1 MDVATLSEHSLPGSP
16 LAERPLPERPVSDS
30 AVSERPKSDSQTSNE
45 SLHGLGTIGDMVL
58 RALNRFADRTAFVT
72 DQRRFSYAA
81 SRAAISAAKAL
92 FRSLGL
98 RRGDTVVQLTKNRP
112 EQWFVTMALFMSGLR
127 SVALHALGSMDDHL
141 RIINDSEASVVLLDA
156 AFADRADAYRESCGS
171 VSRWMCHDT
180 GHLSCFWD
188 EAAKLAPERLTCDA
202 APDDVIR
209 LAYTGGTTGRP
220 KGVMLSSR
228 SLLTTALLSLAEW
241 ELPTDIRM
249 LCAAP
254 LSHGAG
260 SLVVPTLCRGGTL
273 FIQESFHT
281 GDFLDAIERHR
292 ITAFYGVPSMLYSLL
307 DDTRAATLD
316 WSSVELILYGGSPMS
331 PARIAEAMRV
341 FGPVLNQAYG
351 QTEAPSCITLLRKAD
366 HEAAQGRRLLSCGMS
381 YAGISVAI
389 LDDAYRPVAPGTAGE
404 LCVRGPHV
412 MEGYWKQPEETAK
425 AFAGGWL
432 HTGDIAVSDADGYF
446 YLVDRKKDMIISGGF
461 NVYPKEVEDALMGHP
476 AVSAAAV
483 IGVPHPKWGEAVKAF
498 VVRRHD
504 TTVEET
510 ELLAHVRAAKGPV
523 NTPKGIVFVDE
534 LPMTALGKP
543 DKKALRAAF
552 WADAS
557 RSIA

>member
-1 MDVATLSEHSLPGSP
+1 MDVATP
-16 LAERPLPERPVSDS
+16 
-30 AVSERPKSDSQTSNE
+30 SERQFTNTA
-45 SLHGLGTIGDMVL
+45 LHGLGTIGEMVL
-58 RALNRFADRTAFVT
+58 RALNRFENRTAFVN
-72 DQRRFSYAA
+72 DHRHFSYAECRSA
-81 SRAAISAAKAL
+81 ISRAKAV

-98 RRGDTVVQLTKNRP
+98 RRGDTVAQLTKNRP

-127 SVALHALGSMDDHL
+127 SVALHALGSMDDHVH
-141 RIINDSEASVVLLDA
+141 IINDSEAKIVVLDA
-156 AFADRADAYRESCGS
+156 HFADRADTYRESCGG
-171 VSRWMCHDT
+171 VNLWMCHDEA
-180 GHLSCFWD
+180 GHLRCFWD
-188 EAAKLAPERLTCDA
+188 EAEKLAPERLNCDA

-228 SLLTTALLSLAEW
+228 SLMTTALLSLAEW
-241 ELPTDIRM
+241 ELPADIRM

-260 SLVVPTLCRGGTL
+260 SLIVPTLCRGGTL
-273 FIQESFHT
+273 FVQQGFHT
-281 GDFLDAIERHR
+281 GDFLDAIERHQ
-292 ITAFYGVPSMLYSLL
+292 ITAFYGVPSMLYGLL
-307 DDTRAATLD
+307 DDPRAATFD
-316 WSSVELILYGGSPMS
+316 WSSVEFILYGGSPMS
-331 PARIAEAMRV
+331 PSRIAEAMRV

-366 HEAAQGRRLLSCGMS
+366 HEATHNRRLLSCGMS

-389 LDDAYRPVAPGTAGE
+389 LDDECRPVASGIAGE

-412 MEGYWKQPEETAK
+412 MEGYWKQPAETAR
-425 AFAGGWL
+425 AFEGGWL
-432 HTGDIAVSDADGYF
+432 HTGDIAVSDDDGYI

-461 NVYPKEVEDALMGHP
+461 NVYPKEVEDALMSHP

-498 VVRRHD
+498 VVRRQH
-504 TTVEET
+504 TTLEAK
-510 ELLAHVRAAKGPV
+510 ELLAFVRAAKGPV
-523 NTPKGIVFVDE
+523 NAPKDIVFVDE

-543 DKKALRAAF
+543 DKKALRAVF
-552 WADAS
+552 WAGAS

>member
-1 MDVATLSEHSLPGSP
+1 VDVATLSERQITN
-16 LAERPLPERPVSDS
+16 A
-30 AVSERPKSDSQTSNE
+30 
-45 SLHGLGTIGDMVL
+45 SLHGLGTIGEMVV
-58 RALNRFADRTAFVT
+58 RALNRFEDRTAFVT
-72 DQRRFSYAA
+72 DHRRFSYAE
-81 SRAAISAAKAL
+81 SRSAISAAKAV

-141 RIINDSEASVVLLDA
+141 HIINDSEAKIVLLDA
-156 AFADRADAYRESCGS
+156 EFADRADTYRESCGC
-171 VSRWMCHDT
+171 VSLWMCHDDT

-188 EAAKLAPERLTCDA
+188 EAEKLAPERLNCDA

-228 SLLTTALLSLAEW
+228 SLMTTALLSLAEW

-273 FIQESFHT
+273 FIQQSFHT

-307 DDTRAATLD
+307 DDPRAATLD
-316 WSSVELILYGGSPMS
+316 WSSIEFILYGGSPMS
-331 PARIAEAMRV
+331 PSRIAEAIRV

-366 HEAAQGRRLLSCGMS
+366 HEAAHGRRLLSCGMS

-389 LDDAYRPVAPGTAGE
+389 LDDACRPVASGTAGE

-412 MEGYWKQPEETAK
+412 MEGYWKQPEETAR
-425 AFAGGWL
+425 AFEGGWL
-432 HTGDIAVSDADGYF
+432 HTGDIAVSDEDGYI
-446 YLVDRKKDMIISGGF
+446 YLVDRKKDMIISGGI
-461 NVYPKEVEDALMGHP
+461 NVYPKEVEDALMNHP
-476 AVSAAAV
+476 SVSAAAV

-498 VVRRHD
+498 VVRRQH
-504 TTVEET
+504 TTLEEK
-510 ELLAHVRAAKGPV
+510 ELLAFVRAAKGPV

-552 WADAS
+552 WVGAS